1 MPTESSSDVLVQA
14 VCKVPVFRGLS
25 GIQIRKIL
33 STCKSKSFEPGGH
46 VCRSD
51 TPSEEMYI
59 LLSGEL
65 VVVYR
70 CMKVATVLP
79 VTTVGEMGLITGQV
93 RSATV
98 EVSKSSKILSISKAQ
113 FERML
118 QEDLVM
124 RVKIFRNIIDILAGK
139 LTSDNMR
146 LRDYQIEK
154 RSSED
159 GIALLERQLDT
170 EEQRLAF
177 AMELALGAGDVSA
190 DEIELHLDEKL
201 KSMVQSVLGVDDEAE
216 IRDLL
221 KKLLSDYVVLEAENG
236 YQALNITQEETL
248 DLMIT
253 DISMSDMDGLELLE
267 KIRSESP
274 DLPVLAIS
282 GHLDAEA
289 YE

>member
-1 MPTESSSDVLVQA
+1 MPPEYSSDVLVQA

-25 GIQIRKIL
+25 GTQIRKIL

-65 VVVYR
+65 AVVTVEGL
-70 CMKVATVLP
+70 KVATVLP
-79 VTTVGEMGLITGQV
+79 VTTVGEMGLITGQM

-118 QEDLVM
+118 REDLVM
-124 RVKIFRNIIDILAGK
+124 QVKIFRNIIDILAGK

-146 LRDYQIEK
+146 LRDYQIDK

-159 GIALLERQLDT
+159 SIALLERQFET

-190 DEIELHLDEKL
+190 AEIELHLDEKL
-201 KSMVQSVLGVDDEAE
+201 KSTVQSVLVE
-216 IRDLL
+216 
-221 KKLLSDYVVLEAENG
+221 K
-236 YQALNITQEETL
+236 
-248 DLMIT
+248 
-253 DISMSDMDGLELLE
+253 GL
-267 KIRSESP
+267 
-274 DLPVLAIS
+274 A
-282 GHLDAEA
+282 
-289 YE
+289 

>member
-1 MPTESSSDVLVQA
+1 MPPESSSDVLAQA

-25 GIQIRKIL
+25 GTQIRKIL
-33 STCKSKSFEPGGH
+33 STCKSKSFAPGGH

-70 CMKVATVLP
+70 CLKVATVLP

-159 GIALLERQLDT
+159 SIALLERQLET

-201 KSMVQSVLGVDDEAE
+201 
-216 IRDLL
+216 
-221 KKLLSDYVVLEAENG
+221 
-236 YQALNITQEETL
+236 
-248 DLMIT
+248 
-253 DISMSDMDGLELLE
+253 
-267 KIRSESP
+267 
-274 DLPVLAIS
+274 
-282 GHLDAEA
+282 
-289 YE
+289 